1 MSINQSKIMYKKL
14 SWILLGILS
23 SAIGLYPIIYFII
36 DRHFGLLSS
45 KSNELLADT
54 LWNIAF
60 YGHIILGGIALLIG
74 WLQFNKKLRN
84 KNLKLHRKI
93 GKAYIISAIISG
105 SCGVYIALFA
115 TGGMV
120 SIIGFLSLA
129 IIWLTTTFWALKAI
143 KNKNVQ
149 LHQKLMIYSYAA
161 CFSAVTLRIWLPILI
176 STIGFSKGYPIVA
189 WLAWVPNIIVAYF
202 IVNKKSLKIS

>member
-1 MSINQSKIMYKKL
+1 MYKKI

-23 SAIGLYPIIYFII
+23 SAIGLYPLIYFII
-36 DRHFGLLSS
+36 DSRFGLLLT
-45 KSNELLADT
+45 KPDELLLDT
-54 LWNIAF
+54 IWNIAF
-60 YGHIILGGIALLIG
+60 YGHIVFGGIALLIG
-74 WLQFNKKLRN
+74 WLQFNTKLRN
-84 KNLKLHRKI
+84 KNLKLHRTI
-93 GKAYIISAIISG
+93 GKTYIISVVISG
-105 SCGVYIALFA
+105 LCGIYIAIFA

-120 SIIGFLSLA
+120 SVVGFLSLA
-129 IIWLTTTFWALKAI
+129 LIWLTSTLWALMAI
-143 KNKNVQ
+143 KTKNIR

-202 IVNKKSLKIS
+202 IVNKKSFKTS